1 MVACDNARPTDPGRG
16 RLFRTTF
23 WNYTKLCLN
32 LCILQQSNRPQP
44 PFSDAYISGMSAKR
58 RKIIQSEKP
67 TASVECLIANG
78 VQRAI
83 QSVGLGGSNGGSAS
97 NASISMDT
105 VIGSIAHDSTIQAA
119 YTDAVRNSLKERT
132 ERDVDFKTSKYPQI
146 AKFTEQK

>member
-1 MVACDNARPTDPGRG
+1 
-16 RLFRTTF
+16 
-23 WNYTKLCLN
+23 
-32 LCILQQSNRPQP
+32 
-44 PFSDAYISGMSAKR
+44 MSAKR